1 MCSSLPEREEA
12 MLASE
17 LWRKMV
23 EEEHA
28 QSDARRGAEP
38 PPSDHWA
45 PFAANFAADPHRSD
59 DQLIGPLGRDLEPT
73 DTLMDVGAGGGRHAL
88 PLALRCRSV
97 TAVEPSPSM
106 CAVLL
111 QLTSAHGI
119 KNVTIVQS
127 KWEDA
132 EVEPADAVISTHVA
146 YVVRDI
152 AGFVRKMDAH
162 ARKMVRIVLYPFSP
176 QSEGFEIWE
185 RVHGE
190 KRLALP
196 GLPQLLDV
204 MEELKIPF
212 ESEPLSPNHP
222 RDYATP
228 QQALEQTARRLYVQP
243 GDPKMRE
250 IELAF
255 EELLIEED
263 GSYRIK
269 DAPVLVPHMVSWS
282 PATAR

>member
-1 MCSSLPEREEA
+1 

-38 PPSDHWA
+38 PPADHWA

-59 DQLIGPLGRDLEPT
+59 DRLLGPLGRSLEPT

-88 PLALRCRSV
+88 PLALKCLHV

-111 QLTSAHGI
+111 QLSSAHSI

-132 EVEPADAVISTHVA
+132 EVEPVDVVISSHVA

-152 AGFVRKMDAH
+152 AGFVRKMDDH

-176 QSEGFEIWE
+176 QSESFAIWE
-185 RVHGE
+185 MVHGE
-190 KRLALP
+190 KRLSLP

-204 MEELKIPF
+204 MEELQIPF
-212 ESEPLSPNHP
+212 ESEPLAPNSP
-222 RDYATP
+222 RTYSTP
-228 QQALEQTARRLYVQP
+228 EQALEQTARRLYVEP

-250 IELAF
+250 IQLAL
-255 EELLIEED
+255 EEMLVEAD
-263 GSYRIK
+263 ASYHIK
-269 DAPVLVPHMVSWS
+269 GAPELVPHMVSWK

>member
-1 MCSSLPEREEA
+1 MGA
-12 MLASE
+12 MLPSE

-28 QSDARRGAEP
+28 QSDARRGMEP
-38 PPSDHWA
+38 PPADHWA
-45 PFAANFAADPHRSD
+45 PFAANFAADPRRSD
-59 DQLIGPLGRDLEPT
+59 DQLIGPLGRGLEST

-88 PLALRCRSV
+88 PLALRCQQV
-97 TAVEPSPSM
+97 VAVEPSPSM

-119 KNVTIVQS
+119 KNLTIVQS

-132 EVEPADAVISTHVA
+132 EVEPADVVISTHVA

-152 AGFVRKMDAH
+152 AGFVEKMDAH
-162 ARKMVRIVLYPFSP
+162 ARKMVRVVLYPFSP
-176 QSEGFEIWE
+176 QSETFELWE
-185 RVHGE
+185 MVHGE
-190 KRLALP
+190 KRLSLP

-204 MEELKIPF
+204 MEELGIPF
-212 ESEPLSPNHP
+212 ESEPLTPNSP
-222 RDYATP
+222 RSYSTP
-228 QQALEQTARRLYVQP
+228 EQALEQAARRLYVQP

-250 IELAF
+250 LELAL
-255 EELLIEED
+255 ERMLVEVE

-269 DAPVLVPHMVSWS
+269 GAPELVPHMVSWR
-282 PATAR
+282 PTGAK

>member
-1 MCSSLPEREEA
+1 

-38 PPSDHWA
+38 SPADHWA

-59 DQLIGPLGRDLEPT
+59 DRLLGPLGRGLEPT

-88 PLALRCRSV
+88 PLALKCHHV

-111 QLTSAHGI
+111 QLSSAHSI

-132 EVEPADAVISTHVA
+132 EVEPVDVVISTHVA

-162 ARKMVRIVLYPFSP
+162 SRKMVKVVLYPFSP
-176 QSEGFEIWE
+176 QSENFEIWE
-185 RVHGE
+185 RVHGQ

-204 MEELKIPF
+204 LEELKTPF
-212 ESEPLSPNHP
+212 RDEALEANAP
-222 RDYATP
+222 RTYSTP
-228 QQALEQTARRLYVQP
+228 EQALEQVARRLYVEP
-243 GDPKMRE
+243 GDAKMRDV
-250 IELAF
+250 ELAL
-255 EELLIEED
+255 EEMLVEVD

-269 DAPVLVPHMVSWS
+269 NAPVLVPHMVSWA